1 MIKLTALLLLGGCAA
16 TIPMELANARL
27 AYRDAVNGPAA
38 TLVPADVHIAE
49 TALAAAEAS
58 FKSDPRGYAT
68 VDLAYVARR
77 KAELAE
83 ARASA
88 ALEAQSTALSNGR
101 YEVAQQ
107 EIMDDTKARL
117 GDARSDLAASEA
129 AGARTADQLAT
140 SEAARAS
147 AERRASDA
155 MIALSR
161 LAAVHEEARG
171 LVITLS
177 GSVVFR
183 TNESTILP
191 EARAKLAEVAAALIA
206 AKERMVLVEGHTD
219 SQGSDADNLSL
230 SERRAGTVRLFLI
243 EQGMDPSHVR
253 AVGIGEARPV
263 ADNLTPEGRANNRR
277 VEIVLEPELIAKQ

>member
-1 MIKLTALLLLGGCAA
+1 MIKFTMLLWLGGCAA

-140 SEAARAS
+140 SEAARVS
-147 AERRASDA
+147 AERRATDA

-206 AKERMVLVEGHTD
+206 AKERTVLVEGHTD

-253 AVGIGEARPV
+253 AVGIGEARPI

-277 VEIVLEPELIAKQ
+277 VEIVLEPEQIAKQ